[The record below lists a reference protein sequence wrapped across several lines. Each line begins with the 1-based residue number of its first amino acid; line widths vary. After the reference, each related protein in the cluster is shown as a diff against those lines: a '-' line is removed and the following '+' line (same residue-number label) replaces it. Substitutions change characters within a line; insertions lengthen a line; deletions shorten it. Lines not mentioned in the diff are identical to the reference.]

1 MLPSR
6 AVPGKAT
13 GWRHRADC
21 RAPMV
26 VIHCANLQKR
36 THSHGQGTS
45 VGSQR
50 NAGILASVRRAHSV
64 PEQLG
69 LAGIGAA
76 AASFVYPA
84 ASHATGLGLPCPL
97 RTLTGIPCPLCGM
110 TTAATGLAAGDVHA
124 ALAANPFVLALA
136 AGTLWMTALFVARIV
151 GTAPPPAP
159 WSEAARRRAWR
170 VAGVLAAASWAF
182 QLHRVGV
189 A

>member
-1 MLPSR
+1 
-6 AVPGKAT
+6 
-13 GWRHRADC
+13 
-21 RAPMV
+21 MV
-26 VIHCANLQKR
+26 VIHCANQQKR
-36 THSHGQGTS
+36 THVHGQGTS

-50 NAGILASVRRAHSV
+50 NSGILASVRRVHSV

-84 ASHATGLGLPCPL
+84 VNHATGVGLPCPL
-97 RTLTGIPCPLCGM
+97 RTLIGIPCPLCGM

-124 ALAANPFVLALA
+124 ALVANPFVLPLA
-136 AGTLWMTALFVARIV
+136 AGTVWMAGLFLARVV
-151 GTAPPPAP
+151 GMAPLPAP
-159 WSEAARRRAWR
+159 WSVAARRRLWW

-182 QLHRVGV
+182 QLHRFGV